1 MDRWENVTDTFSE
14 SRRYYKNTH
23 LEICEVFDEVVEV
36 SLFSA
41 VDQPYE
47 VYFLFGIMNGSVKV
61 LIILE
66 DTDIG
71 IYG

>member
-14 SRRYYKNTH
+14 SRRYYKNTY
-23 LEICEVFDEVVEV
+23 LEIYEVFNEVVKV

-47 VYFLFGIMNGSVKV
+47 IYFLFGIMNGFV
-61 LIILE
+61 
-66 DTDIG
+66 
-71 IYG
+71 